1 MKRDMMKTVETIK
14 GKDLIPTAYDLDSNE
29 MKTIYEMFQSG
40 DPFDAISTAFDYG
53 FVLGARAQ
61 KAGKFQV
68 K

>member
-1 MKRDMMKTVETIK
+1 MKRDMMKTVETVK
-14 GKDLIPTAYDLDSNE
+14 GKGIIPTAYDLDSSE
-29 MKTIYEMFQSG
+29 MKTIYEMFLSG

-61 KAGKFQV
+61 SAGKFQA